1 MEIVAKPTK
10 SSSAGQNGPRV
21 TIRDVAKQSG
31 FSSST
36 VSIVLN
42 DAPLARYVAKTTKD
56 RIQAT
61 AKKLGYR
68 PNLFARS
75 LRSHRT
81 HTMGV
86 LVFDMSDPFCTPI
99 LQGIEDSLYKKSYL
113 PILTD
118 VQNERSRF
126 EAYLEMLL
134 GLRVEGLIVL
144 GNWLFMDVDVLSDL
158 AKNRIP
164 TVMIGH
170 ELKKGPVSTVI
181 VDNEAGSRLAIEH
194 LFRLGHREIAFIRGP
209 KGLGDSVPRWRGI
222 KKFAEANGLVLDPD
236 RIVDL
241 PESQHPMTGFEAGHA
256 LTKRLLDKGQ
266 RFTALM
272 GFDDMS
278 ALGAIRALAAAGIS
292 IPQQC
297 SVIGFDDVA
306 PASLCTPALTTIRQP
321 MSTMGAMSVTIALEA
336 IRAEHDS
343 KQFTPLHRRLAPELV
358 VRDSTAALGTVSL
371 EQTEYPG
378 RRNTTRLTR
387 VLLS

>member
-1 MEIVAKPTK
+1 VARSKAGTK
-10 SSSAGQNGPRV
+10 GQGSPRA

-42 DAPLARYVAKTTKD
+42 DAPLARYIPKVTKD

-75 LRSHRT
+75 LRGNRT

-86 LVFDMSDPFCTPI
+86 LVFDMGDPFCTPI
-99 LQGIEDSLYKKSYL
+99 IQGIEDALYQKSYL

-126 EAYLEMLL
+126 ETYLEMLL

-170 ELKKGPVSTVI
+170 ELRKGPVSSVI
-181 VDNEAGSRLAIEH
+181 VDNEAGGRLAIEH
-194 LFRLGHREIAFIRGP
+194 LFALGHRDIAFIRGP
-209 KGLGDSVPRWRGI
+209 KGLGDSAPRWRGV
-222 KKFAEANGLVLDPD
+222 KKFADAKGLVLDPD

-241 PESQHPMTGFEAGHA
+241 PESQHPNSGFEAGLA
-256 LTKRLLDKGQ
+256 LTKRLVEHGQ

-272 GFDDMS
+272 AFDDMS
-278 ALGAIRALAAAGIS
+278 ALGAIRALTSAGIGV
-292 IPQQC
+292 PEC
-297 SVIGFDDVA
+297 SVIGFDDVSH
-306 PASLCTPALTTIRQP
+306 ASITTPALTTIRQP
-321 MSTMGAMSVTIALEA
+321 MSLMGSMSVSIALEA
-336 IRAEHDS
+336 IQAEENS
-343 KQFTPLHRRLAPELV
+343 KQFAAVHRHLAPELV
-358 VRDSTAALGTVSL
+358 VRDSTKSLAGSLGERPLARRAAATPSMDLVGD
-371 EQTEYPG
+371 
-378 RRNTTRLTR
+378 N
-387 VLLS
+387 

>member
-1 MEIVAKPTK
+1 MVRSKAGTK
-10 SSSAGQNGPRV
+10 GQGSPRA

-42 DAPLARYVAKTTKD
+42 DAPLARYIPKVTKD
-56 RIQAT
+56 RIEAS

-75 LRSHRT
+75 LRSNRT

-86 LVFDMSDPFCTPI
+86 LVFDMGDPFCTPI
-99 LQGIEDSLYKKSYL
+99 IQGIEDALYQKSYL

-126 EAYLEMLL
+126 ETYLEMLL

-144 GNWLFMDVDVLSDL
+144 GNWLFMDVDVLADL
-158 AKNRIP
+158 AKNCIP

-170 ELKKGPVSTVI
+170 ELKKGPVSSVT

-194 LFRLGHREIAFIRGP
+194 LFTLGHRDIAFIRGP
-209 KGLGDSVPRWRGI
+209 KGLGDSAPRWRGV
-222 KKFAEANGLVLDPD
+222 KKFAEAQGLVLDPD

-241 PESQHPMTGFEAGHA
+241 PESQHPNSGFEAGLA
-256 LTKRLLDKGQ
+256 LTKRLLDHGQ

-272 GFDDMS
+272 AFDDMS
-278 ALGAIRALAAAGIS
+278 ALGAIRALSAAGIDV
-292 IPQQC
+292 PGQC
-297 SVIGFDDVA
+297 SVIGFDDVSHA
-306 PASLCTPALTTIRQP
+306 GLITPALTTIRQP
-321 MSTMGAMSVTIALEA
+321 MDLMGSMSVNIALEA
-336 IRAEHDS
+336 IKAEEDS
-343 KQFTPLHRRLAPELV
+343 KQFTAVHRRLAPKLMA
-358 VRDSTAALGTVSL
+358 RDSTRSLAGSAPHRPIDRAADAIPTMHLTLGD
-371 EQTEYPG
+371 
-378 RRNTTRLTR
+378 N
-387 VLLS
+387 

>member
-1 MEIVAKPTK
+1 MAKPTN
-10 SSSAGQNGPRV
+10 SVNAGQNGSRV

-42 DAPLARYVAKTTKD
+42 DAPLARYVPKVTKD
-56 RIQAT
+56 RIEAT

-81 HTMGV
+81 RTMGV

-99 LQGIEDSLYKKSYL
+99 IQGIEDSLYQKSYL

-126 EAYLEMLL
+126 ESYLGMLL

-194 LFRLGHREIAFIRGP
+194 LFSLGHREIAFIRGP
-209 KGLGDSVPRWRGI
+209 KGLGDSIPRWRGV
-222 KKFAEANGLVLDPD
+222 KKFADASDLVLDPD

-241 PESQHPMTGFEAGHA
+241 PESQHPMTGFEAGYE
-256 LTKRLLDKGQ
+256 LTKRLLDSRQ
-266 RFTALM
+266 RFTAIM
-272 GFDDMS
+272 AFDDMS
-278 ALGAIRALAAAGIS
+278 ALGAIRALLAAGINV
-292 IPQQC
+292 PQQC

-321 MSTMGAMSVTIALEA
+321 MSTMGAMSVSIALEA
-336 IRAEHDS
+336 IKAEHES
-343 KQFTPLHRRLAPELV
+343 KPFPALHRRLAPELV
-358 VRDSTAALGTVSL
+358 VRDSTAPLNGFVSSARPLGESRRVVL
-371 EQTEYPG
+371 ETADI
-378 RRNTTRLTR
+378 
-387 VLLS
+387 

>member
-1 MEIVAKPTK
+1 VAKSRSGTP
-10 SSSAGQNGPRV
+10 GQSGPRA
-21 TIRDVAKQSG
+21 TIRDVARQSG

-42 DAPLARYVAKTTKD
+42 DAPLARYIPKVTKD

-75 LRSHRT
+75 LRGNRT
-81 HTMGV
+81 HTIGV
-86 LVFDMSDPFCTPI
+86 LVFDMGDPFCTPI
-99 LQGIEDSLYKKSYL
+99 IQGIEDSLYQNSYL

-144 GNWLFMDVDVLSDL
+144 GNWLFMDVDVLADL

-170 ELKKGPVSTVI
+170 ELKKGPVSSVI
-181 VDNEAGSRLAIEH
+181 VDNEAGARLAVEH
-194 LFRLGHREIAFIRGP
+194 LFALGHREIAFIRGP
-209 KGLGDSVPRWRGI
+209 KGLGDSAPRWRGI
-222 KKFAEANGLVLDPD
+222 KKFAEGHGLVLDPE

-241 PESQHPMTGFEAGHA
+241 PESQHPNSGFEAGLV
-256 LTKRLLDKGQ
+256 LTRRLIESKQ

-272 GFDDMS
+272 AFDDM
-278 ALGAIRALAAAGIS
+278 AAFGAIRALAAAGIDV
-292 IPQQC
+292 PGQC
-297 SVIGFDDVA
+297 SVIGFDDVSPSSIA
-306 PASLCTPALTTIRQP
+306 TPALTTIRQP
-321 MSTMGAMSVTIALEA
+321 LGTMGAISVDIALEA
-336 IRAEHDS
+336 IKAEESS
-343 KQFTPLHRRLAPELV
+343 KAVSAVHRRLAPELI
-358 VRDSTAALGTVSL
+358 VRDSTRSLRQDASENRGVNGARTANRSMALGAS
-371 EQTEYPG
+371 E
-378 RRNTTRLTR
+378 N
-387 VLLS
+387 

>member
-1 MEIVAKPTK
+1 MK
-10 SSSAGQNGPRV
+10 GQGSPRA
-21 TIRDVAKQSG
+21 TIRDVARQSG

-42 DAPLARYVAKTTKD
+42 DAPLARYIPQVTKT
-56 RIQAT
+56 RIEAT

-75 LRSHRT
+75 LRGNRT

-86 LVFDMSDPFCTPI
+86 LVFDMGDPFCTPI
-99 LQGIEDSLYKKSYL
+99 IQGIEDALYQKSYL

-126 EAYLEMLL
+126 ETYLEMLL

-170 ELKKGPVSTVI
+170 ELKKGPVSSVI
-181 VDNEAGSRLAIEH
+181 VDNEAGARLAIEH
-194 LFRLGHREIAFIRGP
+194 LFTLGHRDIAFIRGP
-209 KGLGDSVPRWRGI
+209 KGLGDSAPRWRGV
-222 KKFAEANGLVLDPD
+222 KKFADAKGLVLDPD

-241 PESQHPMTGFEAGHA
+241 PESQHPNTGFEAGLA
-256 LTKRLLDKGQ
+256 LTKRLIDHGE

-272 GFDDMS
+272 AFDDMS
-278 ALGAIRALAAAGIS
+278 ALGAIRALTSAGIGV
-292 IPQQC
+292 PEQC
-297 SVIGFDDVA
+297 SIIGFDDVSHA
-306 PASLCTPALTTIRQP
+306 GITTPALTTIRQP
-321 MSTMGAMSVTIALEA
+321 MSLMGSMSVSIALEA
-336 IRAEHDS
+336 IKTEEKSR
-343 KQFTPLHRRLAPELV
+343 QFAAVHRHLAPELV
-358 VRDSTAALGTVSL
+358 VRDSTKSLAGSAGGQPLARGAAAVPSMD
-371 EQTEYPG
+371 
-378 RRNTTRLTR
+378 LTAGNN
-387 VLLS
+387 